1 MNETKVNVTTPPT
14 IADPSGPF
22 SGGLSHFSWRATFA
36 GVVVAV
42 AAQILLTMLGV
53 ALGITTINASG
64 SATVA
69 RGAGIGI
76 GVWYLIS
83 MLLSIFAGGI
93 VAGLTARDVSKL
105 GGIVE
110 GIVVWAA
117 TVVLTVWLV
126 SQGVSQVLSLASGV
140 TGPTMGPLSQ
150 LPSAGG
156 VQGLQQDP
164 QAMQTIRQVGN
175 ASAVG
180 AWIAFGTL
188 VLSAVAGIAGG
199 IVGARWNYRR
209 VGRGPLDDLTGR
221 GERRPVV
228 HTPAQ
233 PLRPSEA

>member
-1 MNETKVNVTTPPT
+1 MNETNVNVTTPPT
-14 IADPSGPF
+14 IADPSGPR
-22 SGGLSHFSWRATFA
+22 SGALSHFSWRATFA

-53 ALGITTINASG
+53 ALGITTINAAG
-64 SATVA
+64 SADVA
-69 RGAGIGI
+69 RGAGIGV

-117 TVVLTVWLV
+117 SVILTIWVV
-126 SQGVSQVLSLASGV
+126 SQGVSQVLSLASGA
-140 TGPTMGPLSQ
+140 TGQSMMPFSQ
-150 LPSAGG
+150 FSPSGSAPGLP
-156 VQGLQQDP
+156 QDP
-164 QAMQTIRQVGN
+164 QTMQTIRQVGN
-175 ASAVG
+175 ASAIG

-188 VLSAVAGIAGG
+188 ALSAIAGVAGG

-209 VGRGPLDDLTGR
+209 IGVGPIDDRTRR
-221 GERRPVV
+221 GERRPI

-233 PLRPSEA
+233 PLRPSEV